1 MHITK
6 KNIHKFINGIT
17 MNCNNMGITHIDYIP
32 DNIIFLYCTDN
43 NLTSL
48 PNLPDRLRYLYCKNN
63 QLTELP
69 KLPDLLISLSCYGND
84 LPYEVTLDNLKEH
97 NKLIKRKEI
106 LKKICV

>member
-1 MHITK
+1 
-6 KNIHKFINGIT
+6 

>member
-1 MHITK
+1 MRITK
-6 KNIHKFINGIT
+6 DNIHKFINGIT

-84 LPYEVTLDNLKEH
+84 LPYMITIENLKEH

-106 LKKICV
+106 IKRICT

>member
-1 MHITK
+1 MRITK
-6 KNIHKFINGIT
+6 DNINKFIDGIT

-32 DNIIFLYCTDN
+32 DNIIDLGCSYN

-48 PNLPDRLRYLYCKNN
+48 PNLPDRLRYLYCQNN

-84 LPYEVTLDNLKEH
+84 LPYPITLENLKEH
-97 NKLIKRKEI
+97 NKLIKRKQI
-106 LKKICV
+106 LSRICL